1 MPADLPGLGAA
12 QLVRRQLH
20 VILALDCSGSM
31 TGDKIAS
38 LNYAMRA
45 AIPEMRTAAEDNPE
59 TDVLIRVLR
68 FSSRA
73 EWHVAAPTPVG
84 QFEWQDVTAGGETGM
99 GEALAMMADVL
110 RPERMPGRQLPPVLV
125 LVSDGQPS
133 DDFEAGLKR
142 LFDSPYGSR
151 SLRVAIAI
159 GSDADYEV
167 LERFIAHPEFKP
179 LRANNAQD
187 LVNRIKWATTA
198 PVKSVSQARNAP
210 DPVTQLALD
219 AERQRRSSDM
229 VW

>member
-1 MPADLPGLGAA
+1 MATDLPNINATR
-12 QLVRRQLH
+12 LVRRQLH

-45 AIPEMRTAAEDNPE
+45 AIPEMRAAAEDNPE
-59 TDVLIRVLR
+59 TDVLVRVLR
-68 FSSRA
+68 FSSTA
-73 EWHVAAPTPVG
+73 EWHVAVPTPVS
-84 QFEWQDVTAGGETGM
+84 QFEWQDVVAGGETNM
-99 GEALAMMADVL
+99 GEALSMVADVL
-110 RPERMPGRQLPPVLV
+110 GPERMPGRQLPPVLV

-133 DDFEAGLKR
+133 DDFEVGLKR

-159 GSDADYEV
+159 GSDADNEI

-198 PVKSVSQARNAP
+198 PVKSVSSSSNAP
-210 DPVTQLALD
+210 DPVTQLAQD
-219 AERQRRSSDM
+219 ADRQRRSSDM

>member
-1 MPADLPGLGAA
+1 
-12 QLVRRQLH
+12 
-20 VILALDCSGSM
+20 M

-45 AIPEMRTAAEDNPE
+45 AIPEMRAAAEDNPE
-59 TDVLIRVLR
+59 TDVLVRVLR

-73 EWHVAAPTPVG
+73 EWHVAVPTPVG
-84 QFEWQDVTAGGETGM
+84 QFEWQDVAAGGETNM

-110 RPERMPGRQLPPVLV
+110 GPERMPGRQLPPVLV

-133 DDFEAGLKR
+133 DDFETGLKR

-159 GSDADYEV
+159 GGDADYEI

-198 PVKSVSQARNAP
+198 PVKSVSSPSNAP